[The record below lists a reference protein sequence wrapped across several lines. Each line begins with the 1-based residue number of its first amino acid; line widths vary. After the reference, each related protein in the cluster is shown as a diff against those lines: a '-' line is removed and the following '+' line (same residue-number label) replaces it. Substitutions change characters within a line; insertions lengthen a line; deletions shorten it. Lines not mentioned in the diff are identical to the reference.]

1 MSIKVKKETERWH
14 TRWLIS
20 GQLSWTPL
28 ARGHLLAVA
37 GGMWQGEGWALRA
50 VALLQLVLAGLFSSV
65 GLGSES
71 PDRECCD
78 SLYPFIPIPEVAT
91 PKDYFDP
98 YITESPNWNPP
109 PVIDVTQEQQ
119 PIVTPRWLQPPEE
132 PDSNWLFSTP
142 RTTKKKKKTTKATTI
157 RSGISYKPVW
167 RKKFNIVLQNLWNEN
182 ASFLLWNNM
191 TREFRIQNS
200 Q

>member
-1 MSIKVKKETERWH
+1 MSIKVKHKKTKRWN

-20 GQLSWTPL
+20 GLLSWTPL

-71 PDRECCD
+71 PERDCCD
-78 SLYPFIPIPEVAT
+78 PLYPFIPIPEVAT
-91 PKDYFDP
+91 PKDYPDP
-98 YITESPNWNPP
+98 FITKSPPNLNQPSI
-109 PVIDVTQEQQ
+109 IDVTQEQP

-132 PDSNWLFSTP
+132 PDIWWHTP

-157 RSGISYKPVW
+157 RTRRPGMN
-167 RKKFNIVLQNLWNEN
+167 FQNKMNVSDVSPNGLWKLRTIW
-182 ASFLLWNNM
+182 SDL
-191 TREFRIQNS
+191 II
-200 Q
+200 

>member
-1 MSIKVKKETERWH
+1 MSIKVKHKKTKRWN

-20 GQLSWTPL
+20 GLLSWTPL

-50 VALLQLVLAGLFSSV
+50 VALLQLVLAGLFTHV

-78 SLYPFIPIPEVAT
+78 SLYPINRPIPEVAT
-91 PKDYFDP
+91 PKDYPPWKDP

-142 RTTKKKKKTTKATTI
+142 GTTKKKKKTTKATTI
-157 RSGISYKPVW
+157 RSGIDYHTCLKREKS
-167 RKKFNIVLQNLWNEN
+167 KKISLLSLQNEN
-182 ASFLLWNNM
+182 TQFYN
-191 TREFRIQNS
+191 
-200 Q
+200 

>member
-1 MSIKVKKETERWH
+1 MFIKVKKKTERWH

-157 RSGISYKPVW
+157 RSGINYKPVW
-167 RKKFNIVLQNLWNEN
+167 RKKLSMPFY
-182 ASFLLWNNM
+182 
-191 TREFRIQNS
+191 RIFKMRTQVFVVE
-200 Q
+200 

>member
-1 MSIKVKKETERWH
+1 
-14 TRWLIS
+14 
-20 GQLSWTPL
+20 
-28 ARGHLLAVA
+28 
-37 GGMWQGEGWALRA
+37 MWQGEGWALRA

-157 RSGISYKPVW
+157 RTRRPGMNFQNKTNVSDVSPKRIMRITNNLKQSDKISGYSD
-167 RKKFNIVLQNLWNEN
+167 
-182 ASFLLWNNM
+182 
-191 TREFRIQNS
+191 TRAIKND
-200 Q
+200 